1 MIHRQNLKWIVEK
14 EIQSWRVFLACTTK
28 FLLTF
33 FQFPIFLSHQKSKF
47 PISFPIW
54 MPFASLIES
63 SSLNQERKKKK
74 ILHLDWKFGDLCYLL
89 GVTLISIFEEIS
101 GTQANYIAISIIQ
114 VYCRFFLISFVFPV
128 VFLLKLMLLIF
139 FLSFL

>member
-1 MIHRQNLKWIVEK
+1 MIYRQNLNWIVEK
-14 EIQSWRVFLACTTK
+14 EIQSRSVFLACFTK
-28 FLLTF
+28 FLLTLLPISHF
-33 FQFPIFLSHQKSKF
+33 FSHQKSKF

-54 MPFASLIES
+54 MSFASLTES
-63 SSLNQERKKKK
+63 STLNQERKKKN
-74 ILHLDWKFGDLCYLL
+74 IAFRLEIWWSLYLF

-101 GTQANYIAISIIQ
+101 CTQANYIAISIIQ
-114 VYCRFFLISFVFPV
+114 VYCHFFLISFVFPV